1 MQREGRRSSTQEE
14 MPLTGMRICALVSN
28 DTSRDSRVKKECAAL
43 VEAGAQVTLVG
54 FGRSYPGSADELPY
68 RLLLVKPYSL
78 PRWLTDLG
86 RETTL
91 YPIRVAVNTLILNP
105 YRKKMF
111 ASVRHPVLEA
121 LRNDQYDAIHANDFD
136 MLATGAA
143 LAQRNQAKLVYDSHE
158 IFLAPGLLGLKPKA
172 EERFR
177 REESRLL
184 QQADGFITVNPK
196 IGEYLSSLYEPSAKP
211 VIIYNGS
218 TTCVPQA
225 DPAHQPLRILFLG
238 GLRSFFHFPQLIGQ
252 MARYRG
258 KIEFT
263 LQGHGDDQ
271 AAIRKAIEASD
282 TQDFIRIIPPVDT
295 YSIVDSSK
303 DFDLG
308 LLNSQA
314 RNLNEI
320 MCSPNKLF
328 DYLSAGLGIVASS
341 QQTFIRSVIEETG
354 CGFFYDQQCPE
365 DLFMALDYLIG
376 HPEEVSEM
384 KRKALATA
392 PRFSWDAQK
401 PKLIELYSSLR

>member
-1 MQREGRRSSTQEE
+1 MHLERRRSSTQEE
-14 MPLTGMRICALVSN
+14 LPLEGMRICALVSN
-28 DTSRDSRVKKECAAL
+28 DTSRDSRVKKECVAL

-54 FGRSYPGSADELPY
+54 FGHFYPEQADSLPY
-68 RLLLVKPYSL
+68 RLVLVKPYNL

-86 RETTL
+86 RETVW
-91 YPIRVAVNTLILNP
+91 YPIRVTVNTLILNP
-105 YRKKMF
+105 YRKRMF
-111 ASVRHPVLEA
+111 ASVRRPMTSA
-121 LRNDQYDAIHANDFD
+121 LQDDQFDVIHANDFD

-143 LAQRNQAKLVYDSHE
+143 LAQRHQAKLVYDSHE
-158 IFLAPGLLGLKPKA
+158 IFLAPGLLGLKPQA

-177 REESRLL
+177 QEESRLL
-184 QQADGFITVNPK
+184 QQVDGFITVNPR
-196 IGEYLSSLYEPSAKP
+196 IGEYLSALYKPPIQP

-218 TTCVPQA
+218 TRCVPEA
-225 DPAHQPLRILFLG
+225 KPAHQPLRILFLG
-238 GLRSFFHFPQLIGQ
+238 GLRSFFHFPQLIAQ

-271 AAIRKAIEASD
+271 AAIRKAISASG
-282 TQDFIRIIPPVDT
+282 TQDFIRLVPPVDT
-295 YSIVDSSK
+295 FSIVDSSK

-341 QQTFIRSVIEETG
+341 QLTFIGSVIEETG
-354 CGFFYDQQCPE
+354 CGFSYDQQRPE
-365 DLFMALDYLIG
+365 DLFAALDHLIE
-376 HPEEVSEM
+376 HPEEVSAM

-401 PKLIELYSSLR
+401 PKLIELYRSLK